1 MWAAKTTATA
11 AGPGPARTE
20 LVDLL
25 DLVIVLVAVIAAV
38 GGFRLGFIGRVTSWL
53 GLALGLYLAIRLLPT
68 IVVDFATASPG
79 LLVTLAAIVLIGGA
93 MAGQGIGLLI
103 GSRINRV
110 LPFGGPWRHV
120 DQAVGAVVGVFGI
133 LAVLWLLI
141 PSVAAVPG
149 WPARAATGSG
159 IARWISRDFPT
170 PPDPVQVLRRL
181 IGSNA
186 PEVFAELQP
195 GQATGPPPSAS
206 PLNATVTTRVVAS
219 TVKVEGE
226 ACNRIYEGSGFAVA
240 PDLIVT
246 NAHVVA
252 GEGRGNTEVL
262 LPSGRR
268 LPATVVLF
276 DSNIDLA
283 LLEVPSLGENPLTV
297 ETANVGTLGAVFGH
311 PGGQD
316 PIAITPARVVLEE
329 EAVGRDL
336 YGVHT
341 SKRDVLVLAAA
352 LAHGDSGGPLVDQA
366 GNVIGVAFAISA
378 DQSGTS
384 YALSSGELNA
394 ALIETRTPGGAATG
408 SCLTD

>member
-1 MWAAKTTATA
+1 
-11 AGPGPARTE
+11 
-20 LVDLL
+20 VDLF
-25 DLVIVLVAVIAAV
+25 DLVIILIALLAAV
-38 GGFRLGFIGRVTSWL
+38 GGFRLGFIGRATSWL
-53 GLALGLYLAIRLLPT
+53 GLALGLYVAIRLLPT

-79 LLVTLAAIVLIGGA
+79 VLVTLAAIVLIGGA
-93 MAGQGIGLLI
+93 MAGQGIGLLV
-103 GSRINRV
+103 GSRINRA
-110 LPFGGPWRHV
+110 LPLGPWRHV
-120 DQAVGAVVGVFGI
+120 DRAVGAAVGAVGI

-141 PSVAAVPG
+141 PSIAAVPG
-149 WPARAATGSG
+149 WPARAATGSD
-159 IARWISRDFPT
+159 ISRWISRDFPA

-181 IGSNA
+181 IGSDA

-195 GQATGPPPSAS
+195 GQAAGPPPSTS
-206 PLNATVTTRVVAS
+206 PLTSTVTATVLAS

-252 GEGRGNTEVL
+252 GEGRGDTQVL

-283 LLEVPSLGENPLTV
+283 LLQVPSLDENPLTV
-297 ETANVGTLGAVFGH
+297 ATANVGSVGAVFGH
-311 PGGQD
+311 PNGQD
-316 PIAITPARVVLEE
+316 PVAVTPARVVLEE
-329 EAVGRDL
+329 QAVGLDI

-341 SKRDVLVLAAA
+341 TKRDVLVLAAA
-352 LAHGDSGGPLVDQA
+352 LAHGDSGGALVDTT
-366 GNVIGVAFAISA
+366 GRVIGVAFAISA

-384 YALSSGELNA
+384 YALSTAELNT
-394 ALIETRTPGGAATG
+394 ALAETRTPGGVATG

>member
-1 MWAAKTTATA
+1 
-11 AGPGPARTE
+11 
-20 LVDLL
+20 VDLF
-25 DLVIVLVAVIAAV
+25 DLVIVLVALAAAL
-38 GGFRLGFIGRVTSWL
+38 GGYRLGFIGRVTSWL
-53 GLALGLYLAIRLLPT
+53 GLALGFYLAIRLLPT

-79 LLVTLAAIVLIGGA
+79 VLVTLAAIVLIGGA

-103 GSRINRV
+103 GNRINRA
-110 LPFGGPWRHV
+110 LPLGSWRHV
-120 DQAVGAVVGVFGI
+120 DRAVGAAVGVLGI

-141 PSVAAVPG
+141 PSIAAVPG
-149 WPARAATGSG
+149 WPARAATGSE
-159 IARWISRDFPT
+159 IARWVSRDFPA

-181 IGSNA
+181 IGSDA

-195 GQATGPPPSAS
+195 GQAAGPPPSTS
-206 PLNATVTTRVVAS
+206 PLSSTVTATVLAS

-240 PDLIVT
+240 RDLIVT

-252 GEGRGNTEVL
+252 GEGRGDTQVL

-276 DSNIDLA
+276 DPNIDLA
-283 LLEVPSLGENPLTV
+283 LLQVPSLGENPLTV
-297 ETANVGTLGAVFGH
+297 QTADIGTVGAVFGH
-311 PGGQD
+311 PDGQD
-316 PIAITPARVVLEE
+316 PVAVTPARVVLEE

-341 SKRDVLVLAAA
+341 TKRDVLVLAAA
-352 LAHGDSGGPLVDQA
+352 LAHGDSGGPLTDPT
-366 GNVIGVAFAISA
+366 GHVIGVAFAISA

-384 YALSSGELNA
+384 YALSTAELNT
-394 ALIETRTPGGAATG
+394 ALAEARSPEGAGTG

>member
-1 MWAAKTTATA
+1 
-11 AGPGPARTE
+11 
-20 LVDLL
+20 VDFL
-25 DLVIVLVAVIAAV
+25 DLVIILTALVAAV
-38 GGFRLGFIGRVTSWL
+38 AGFRLGFIGRVTSWL
-53 GLALGLYLAIRLLPT
+53 GLALGFYLAIRLLPT

-79 LLVTLAAIVLIGGA
+79 VLVTLAAIVLIGGA
-93 MAGQGIGLLI
+93 MAGQGIGLLV
-103 GSRINRV
+103 GSRINRA
-110 LPFGGPWRHV
+110 LPLGSWRHV
-120 DQAVGAVVGVFGI
+120 DRAVGAAVGVLGI

-141 PSVAAVPG
+141 PSIAAVPG

-159 IARWISRDFPT
+159 ISRWISRDFPA

-181 IGSNA
+181 IGSDA

-195 GQATGPPPSAS
+195 GQAAGPPPSTS
-206 PLNATVTTRVVAS
+206 PLSSTVTATVMAS

-252 GEGRGNTEVL
+252 GEGRGDTQVL

-276 DSNIDLA
+276 DPNIDLA
-283 LLEVPSLGENPLTV
+283 LLHIPSLGENPLIV
-297 ETANVGTLGAVFGH
+297 ETAGVGTVGAVFGH
-311 PGGQD
+311 PDGQD
-316 PIAITPARVVLEE
+316 PVAVTPARVVLEE
-329 EAVGRDL
+329 QAVGRDL

-341 SKRDVLVLAAA
+341 TKRDVLVLAAA
-352 LAHGDSGGPLVDQA
+352 LAHGDSGGPLIDAA
-366 GNVIGVAFAISA
+366 GHVTGVAFAISA

-384 YALSSGELNA
+384 YALSTGELNT
-394 ALIETRTPGGAATG
+394 ALAETRTPGGATTG

>member
-1 MWAAKTTATA
+1 L
-11 AGPGPARTE
+11 GGARPE
-20 LVDLL
+20 EMDSL
-25 DLVIVLVAVIAAV
+25 DLIIILIALTAAV

-53 GLALGLYLAIRLLPT
+53 GLALGFYLAMRLLPT

-79 LLVTLAAIVLIGGA
+79 VLLAVAAVLLIGGA
-93 MAGQGIGLLI
+93 MAGQGLGLLV
-103 GSRINRV
+103 GSKINRA
-110 LPFGGPWRHV
+110 LPLGPWRHV
-120 DQAVGAVVGVFGI
+120 DRAVGAVVGVLGV

-141 PSVAAVPG
+141 PSIAAAPG
-149 WPARAATGSG
+149 WPARAATGSD
-159 IARWISRDFPT
+159 IARWVSRDFPA

-181 IGSNA
+181 IGSDA

-195 GQATGPPPSAS
+195 GLATGPPPTTS
-206 PLNATVTTRVVAS
+206 PLSSAVTDAVLAS

-240 PDLIVT
+240 SDLIVT

-252 GEGRGNTEVL
+252 GEGRGDTQVL

-276 DSNIDLA
+276 DPDIDIA
-283 LLEVPSLGENPLTV
+283 LLDVPSLGENALHVQP
-297 ETANVGTLGAVFGH
+297 ASVGVVGAVFGH

-316 PIAITPARVVLEE
+316 PVAVTPARVVLQE

-341 SKRDVLVLAAA
+341 TKRDVLVLASA
-352 LAHGDSGGPLVDQA
+352 LAHGDSGGPLVDST

-378 DQSGTS
+378 DSSGTS
-384 YALSSGELNA
+384 YALSSSEVNTALGEA
-394 ALIETRTPGGAATG
+394 RTPRGAATG